1 MKSLKQ
7 RFKTEFPTIEISLG
21 DTPSSTLCTNFN
33 EVDELRPGNFVF
45 YDLMQQNLGVCS
57 FDDIAVRMVCP
68 VVAKHLSRNEIVI
81 YGGAI
86 HLSQDSIVNINGK
99 KMFGRIVI
107 QKEGEKTL
115 LEPLNYVAK
124 LSQEHGILK
133 VTQTQFK
140 NFQVGDLVEII
151 PVHSCLT
158 ANLAKNYITTDG
170 EEIRTINS

>member
-1 MKSLKQ
+1 
-7 RFKTEFPTIEISLG
+7 
-21 DTPSSTLCTNFN
+21 
-33 EVDELRPGNFVF
+33 
-45 YDLMQQNLGVCS
+45 
-57 FDDIAVRMVCP
+57 
-68 VVAKHLSRNEIVI
+68 
-81 YGGAI
+81 
-86 HLSQDSIVNINGK
+86 
-99 KMFGRIVI
+99 VI

-158 ANLAKNYITTDG
+158 ANLAKNYFTTDG